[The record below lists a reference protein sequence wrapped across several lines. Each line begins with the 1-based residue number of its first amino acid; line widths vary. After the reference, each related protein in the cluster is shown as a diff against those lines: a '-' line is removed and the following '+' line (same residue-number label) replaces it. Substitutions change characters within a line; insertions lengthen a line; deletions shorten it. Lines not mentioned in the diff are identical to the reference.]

1 MVLITSKQEQDVPAD
16 VLLGYLREEI
26 RVGGSIVLAGVF
38 GMRLYFHHL
47 YGFRGGVVAQRLR
60 LYLHHL

>member
-38 GMRLYFHHL
+38 GTRLYFHHL
-47 YGFRGGVVAQRLR
+47 
-60 LYLHHL
+60 